1 MSKKLTPSLE
11 DYLETIFHLESA
23 NQQAK
28 AKDIASSLGVK
39 RASVTGALKI
49 LAEKGLINYQ
59 PYSKITLT
67 PEGFRQASRIV
78 HRHKVIADF
87 LENFLGLDKEKAE
100 ENACRLEHHIDDL
113 TLKKLIHFIEFIQ
126 NCPRTGETWLKA
138 LKKHCSKVGNCP
150 ACTPCVE
157 KALEQL
163 QKK

>member
-87 LENFLGLDKEKAE
+87 LENFLGLDKEKA
-100 ENACRLEHHIDDL
+100 
-113 TLKKLIHFIEFIQ
+113 
-126 NCPRTGETWLKA
+126 
-138 LKKHCSKVGNCP
+138 
-150 ACTPCVE
+150 
-157 KALEQL
+157 
-163 QKK
+163 